1 MTEIQLCRR
10 LMVWIAPYWTMFALA
25 IGSLIAIAL
34 TTSLL
39 PLLIKQLL
47 DNAQTS
53 ENELEQLEFVLLT
66 ILGLLVTR
74 GIACFSSSY
83 SSSWISGKIGIDF
96 RKTLF
101 EKLLA
106 LPISYAEKPDSDKFN
121 AYFCTHIDQATAG
134 IAQILN
140 ILLKEIFTITGLLMV
155 MLFVNLEF
163 SLMGLLI
170 MLIIGS
176 IMQFVSQINDSN
188 QKILPSSF
196 DSPLLSLTSAQHIK
210 SIKLDGGQSQEGQH
224 FYHSIEQQRRF
235 ILKQAAIKM
244 FSQTIALILITAIL
258 AAFFFL
264 FKQQLNLH
272 MMTAGDTGALI
283 TAALMLVLPARR
295 LLNMRLSL
303 QNQFQVIHHIDLLLA
318 QQDEPDGGQARLART
333 RGHLRFE
340 EVSICNYSSSRP
352 PLFNLTLTIQS
363 GEIVALAS
371 SNDDREKTLIDLI
384 ARFIRPTNGRILL
397 DDIDIAT
404 IKLTDLRANMAWL
417 TPDIRLLNDTIAA
430 NIAYGTTRCAT
441 EASIMKAAR
450 TCHVTEFAREMPHGL
465 QTRIGLKDVELSE
478 NQRQCIIIARALLK
492 NPAIVIIDETTA
504 VFDTHC
510 SLVDD
515 ALDTLIQNRTTL
527 IISSQPDMLGKAH
540 RIIKLT

>member
-1 MTEIQLCRR
+1 M
-10 LMVWIAPYWTMFALA
+10 
-25 IGSLIAIAL
+25 
-34 TTSLL
+34 
-39 PLLIKQLL
+39 
-47 DNAQTS
+47 
-53 ENELEQLEFVLLT
+53 
-66 ILGLLVTR
+66 
-74 GIACFSSSY
+74 
-83 SSSWISGKIGIDF
+83 
-96 RKTLF
+96 
-101 EKLLA
+101 
-106 LPISYAEKPDSDKFN
+106 
-121 AYFCTHIDQATAG
+121 
-134 IAQILN
+134 
-140 ILLKEIFTITGLLMV
+140 
-155 MLFVNLEF
+155 
-163 SLMGLLI
+163 
-170 MLIIGS
+170 
-176 IMQFVSQINDSN
+176 
-188 QKILPSSF
+188 
-196 DSPLLSLTSAQHIK
+196 
-210 SIKLDGGQSQEGQH
+210 
-224 FYHSIEQQRRF
+224 
-235 ILKQAAIKM
+235 
-244 FSQTIALILITAIL
+244 
-258 AAFFFL
+258 
-264 FKQQLNLH
+264 
-272 MMTAGDTGALI
+272 
-283 TAALMLVLPARR
+283 
-295 LLNMRLSL
+295 
-303 QNQFQVIHHIDLLLA
+303 
-318 QQDEPDGGQARLART
+318 
-333 RGHLRFE
+333 
-340 EVSICNYSSSRP
+340 
-352 PLFNLTLTIQS
+352 TIQS

-371 SNDDREKTLIDLI
+371 SSDDREKTLIDLI